1 MQYYSLVI
9 HKSDFVYQFQFLYDF
24 FGKSF
29 MEKSKICDE
38 RELQNY
44 DADWYTSGSNS
55 NVICETSI
63 KGCGVS
69 KKWSRLFEGRKG
81 RSCNNPHKDNSITD
95 FYDDWSIER
104 TCDSATLESN
114 HPRTG
119 GTFLYTHEC
128 QDDEIAY
135 FKIDFNFIGDSPD
148 NLIGL
153 F

>member
-1 MQYYSLVI
+1 MIFLEKVLWKNQRFVTKESYKIMMQIGIKISTMPLLSAKLLSKVAG
-9 HKSDFVYQFQFLYDF
+9 FQ
-24 FGKSF
+24 
-29 MEKSKICDE
+29 
-38 RELQNY
+38 
-44 DADWYTSGSNS
+44 
-55 NVICETSI
+55 
-63 KGCGVS
+63 